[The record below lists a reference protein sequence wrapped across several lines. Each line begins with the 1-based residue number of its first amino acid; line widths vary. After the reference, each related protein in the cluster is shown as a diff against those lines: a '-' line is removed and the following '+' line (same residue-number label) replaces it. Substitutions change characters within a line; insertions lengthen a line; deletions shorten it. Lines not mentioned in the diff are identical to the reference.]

1 MSNHA
6 DPVFGP
12 LREEDHG
19 YWTRTIAHGEREI
32 RADLNLDGD
41 VDADLVRRFS
51 NKLDDLAGLERLA
64 RQALLADADKKRS
77 AVKMFRERHEPLIA
91 ATESQSEPQA
101 KDATGEP
108 SVEQFLQQ
116 CELKRV
122 SLYPECP
129 GHCLILDFGLRSPVT
144 DYLLVV
150 SFDGDDRVV
159 GVDMQS

>member
-1 MSNHA
+1 MSNQA

-19 YWTRTIAHGEREI
+19 YWTKTIAHGEREI

-41 VDADLVRRFS
+41 IDTDQVRRFS
-51 NKLDDLAGLERLA
+51 KKLDDTARLERLA
-64 RQALLADADKKRS
+64 REALLADADKKRS
-77 AVKMFRERHEPLIA
+77 AVKMFRERHAPLLA
-91 ATESQSEPQA
+91 ATESQDEAPA
-101 KDATGEP
+101 GEE
-108 SVEQFLQQ
+108 SVEQFLQRCDLQ
-116 CELKRV
+116 RI

-129 GHCLILDFGLRSPVT
+129 GHCMILDFGLRAPVT